1 MSAFTSSDMAPFA
14 TAAANQLAPNTNIT
28 NPQSGGDANQPIDG
42 TATPNPQMGGKGGSI
57 ANAYGPGS
65 SNNVFDQAF
74 SDAGIKGGLSGLF
87 DRVSGIAD
95 QVGADAAT
103 ADALGQA
110 GAGFGGAGGAMANA
124 ISRGAPYQLGNG
136 PLTGQQAYG
145 RNPRINYG
153 APGTIT
159 SPVTG
164 LPNYSPKV
172 GGYVYPNQRGGMP
185 TSRPTQNPLIQ
196 KPAFQRGRGGRVV

>member
-42 TATPNPQMGGKGGSI
+42 TATPNPQMGGKGGAI

-74 SDAGIKGGLSGLF
+74 SDAGIKGGFNGLF
-87 DRVSGIAD
+87 NTIGGLAD

-103 ADALGQA
+103 ADALQGHLDALGQA
-110 GAGFGGAGGAMANA
+110 RFGGAGGAMANA
-124 ISRGAPYQLGNG
+124 ISRGAPYSLSGRPMAG
-136 PLTGQQAYG
+136 RGAPTAQQAYNRYNGVPFSAPATNLVGAG
-145 RNPRINYG
+145 R
-153 APGTIT
+153 
-159 SPVTG
+159 
-164 LPNYSPKV
+164 
-172 GGYVYPNQRGGMP
+172 GMP